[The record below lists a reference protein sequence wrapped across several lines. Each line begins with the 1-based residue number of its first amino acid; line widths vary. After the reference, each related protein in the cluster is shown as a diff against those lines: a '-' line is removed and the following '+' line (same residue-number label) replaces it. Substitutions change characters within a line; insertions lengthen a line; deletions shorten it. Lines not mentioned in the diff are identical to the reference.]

1 MNPDSLAHV
10 HLAEAEKERAK
21 EVLGMKTVPFY
32 VIIGQVRMERFP
44 LCWFSR
50 YSWAMKPYANEV

>member
-10 HLAEAEKERAK
+10 HLAEAEKEIAK

-32 VIIGQVRMERFP
+32 VFIGQVKMKHFP
-44 LCWFSR
+44 RYWFPG
-50 YSWAMKPYANEV
+50 YSWAM